1 MRRVLF
7 LFFILGIVSSAP
19 LLAQTDEKPLISVLD
34 FRTSGISEAEVEVFV
49 DFLSSHIIETNRFR
63 VIDRMQRQALLKE
76 MEFSYEDC
84 TDESCQLE
92 IGRLLAANQIVVGS
106 VGRVGER
113 YLLTIKLIDVQTGEA
128 LKTGSEKYTTLN
140 RLIDDCERLA
150 QEFAK
155 AAAPKQEELVVEQPP
170 REEPEAEIGA
180 KAGEDTGTPEEGRRG
195 SAIEAD
201 AGITKWIP
209 LDQTYVGE
217 EDVYGF
223 GAGVAYVYQF
233 SNKFSLGAYAGLGVG
248 YQTGYGFMEFV
259 IPMFGAKLVFGN
271 KVDSLAFNVHLG
283 LPFGVGIY
291 YKNFLVNVDFLAI
304 EDDLMIGGEIG
315 YSFYLGR

>member
-113 YLLTIKLIDVQTGEA
+113 
-128 LKTGSEKYTTLN
+128 
-140 RLIDDCERLA
+140 
-150 QEFAK
+150 F
-155 AAAPKQEELVVEQPP
+155 EEL
-170 REEPEAEIGA
+170 
-180 KAGEDTGTPEEGRRG
+180 
-195 SAIEAD
+195 
-201 AGITKWIP
+201 
-209 LDQTYVGE
+209 
-217 EDVYGF
+217 
-223 GAGVAYVYQF
+223 
-233 SNKFSLGAYAGLGVG
+233 
-248 YQTGYGFMEFV
+248 
-259 IPMFGAKLVFGN
+259 
-271 KVDSLAFNVHLG
+271 
-283 LPFGVGIY
+283 
-291 YKNFLVNVDFLAI
+291 
-304 EDDLMIGGEIG
+304 
-315 YSFYLGR
+315 

>member
-1 MRRVLF
+1 MRRVLY
-7 LFFILGIVSSAP
+7 LLLILGIVSSAP

-49 DFLSSHIIETNRFR
+49 DFLSSHIIETDRFR

-113 YLLTIKLIDVQTGEA
+113 YLLTIKLIDVETGEA

-150 QEFAK
+150 REFAK
-155 AAAPKQEELVVEQPP
+155 AAAPKQEEIVVE
-170 REEPEAEIGA
+170 EEPEEVPEVGSTAE
-180 KAGEDTGTPEEGRRG
+180 EDAAAVVERRG
-195 SAIEAD
+195 SAIEAI
-201 AGITKWIP
+201 AGITKWVP
-209 LDQTYVGE
+209 LDQTYTGE
-217 EDVYGF
+217 DDIWGF

-233 SNKFSLGAYAGLGVG
+233 SDKFSLGCYAGLGVG
-248 YQTGYGFMEFV
+248 YQTGYGFAEMV
-259 IPMFGAKLVFGN
+259 LPMFGARLVLGN
-271 KVDSLAFNVHLG
+271 KVDGLAFTVNLG
-283 LPFGVGIY
+283 VPSGLGIY
-291 YKNFLVNVDFLAI
+291 YKNFLVNFDFLVI
-304 EDDLMIGGEIG
+304 EDDLLIGGEVG